1 MRELQI
7 PLMIERCS
15 SAVRFHLLL
24 VLVMAAVAPRAHAQN
39 TALATVSGAVAD
51 NTGAA
56 IPGVTV
62 TMTRAAGDAPAL
74 AVTDMAGAFRFDGVP
89 PGSYAVEAVLD
100 GFQPLSRNV
109 KLVTGQKVEL
119 AFTLVPAFGETVEV
133 VATAARTGEVAVL
146 ESRREAAVVSD
157 SISAEEIRRTP
168 DSSAASVVERLT
180 GVTLIGDKYVF
191 VRGLG
196 ERYSGTT
203 MNGAT
208 LPTTETEKRVVPL
221 DLFPAKL
228 LSTVNVVKTYTPDRP
243 GDFGSGIVEMTTT
256 DFPGSGSVKVTL
268 GAGYQSGVT
277 GSDFVRYAGGLDRW
291 GRGGQ
296 AFPSDV
302 PAEYLQRRSSLSPA
316 GFTPQELEAIGETFI
331 GSWRGDGRTS
341 ANPGTDFALTYGN
354 TFGPLGV
361 VLSAVSN
368 HKFGSQSEELRFF
381 GMDAGDVLVPR
392 NDYDIRTD
400 RESANAGLIGNFSL
414 RINET
419 NRLFVNSILTRDAA
433 SEHRFQEG
441 LNTNSGGF
449 IEAGRVR
456 YQIEEILSTRLRGE
470 HNLGGGMS
478 SLLEWSVARS
488 SATNDSDLRETLYR
502 ESDEGSFTLQ
512 PSFASTNFYALE
524 DAIEQAGLS
533 YSLFYA
539 DADGRR
545 SGVIKA
551 GLDHFDR
558 TRDFGSRRFRFAVQN
573 QGTFDLTQSPEGIFT
588 RDNIRPDGF
597 EIREVTGVNDA
608 YDAAHTI
615 RAGYVMADSTFGRWR
630 VIGGARY
637 EDSSQEVLTFN
648 PFDTSAQVR
657 STNETKSI
665 LPSLNAVL
673 QTGSR
678 TNLRVGYGRSLNRPE
693 FRELSP
699 FSFVE
704 VTGGRSV
711 AGNPDLQDATLDSF
725 DVRWETFP
733 TGGEVM
739 AASIFYKRIDQPIER
754 IVQPTTELRTSFVNA
769 DSATLWGA
777 ELEFRRSLA
786 VFTPVLDL
794 WSVNFN
800 YAYVQSDVQISAEQ
814 VGVVTS
820 LDRPLEGQSDQVA
833 NVALQFYHPERG
845 TMFRLLGSYIGERL
859 ADVGAY
865 GLPDIYEAAYSS
877 VDAVV
882 SQQLLVSGFELKLAA
897 SNLLDQS
904 REFTQGPAVQRRYR
918 PGRTFSL
925 SLGYTPF

>member
-1 MRELQI
+1 
-7 PLMIERCS
+7 MIERFVFPRRLS
-15 SAVRFHLLL
+15 LLL
-24 VLVMAAVAPRAHAQN
+24 AVALLFPGPAAHGQN
-39 TALATVSGAVAD
+39 TARATLSGSVADDSGAP
-51 NTGAA
+51 

-62 TMTRAAGDAPAL
+62 TAGRSADGASPAL
-74 AVTDMAGAFRFDGVP
+74 AVTDIAGVFRFDELQ
-89 PGSYAVEAVLD
+89 PGSYEVEAALD

-109 KLVTGQKVEL
+109 KLVTGQKVEIV
-119 AFTLVPAFGETVEV
+119 FTLVPAFGETVEV
-133 VATAARTGEVAVL
+133 VAEAVRTGEIAVL
-146 ESRREAAVVSD
+146 ETRRQAAVVSD
-157 SISAEEIRRTP
+157 SISSEEIRSTP
-168 DSSAASVVERLT
+168 DSTAASVVERLT

-228 LSTVNVVKTYTPDRP
+228 LATVNVVKTYTPDRP

-268 GAGYQSGVT
+268 GAGYQSGAT

-296 AFPSDV
+296 AFPAGV

-316 GFTPQELEAIGETFI
+316 GFSPDELEAVGEAFI
-331 GSWRGDGRTS
+331 GNWSGDGKSS
-341 ANPGTDFALTYGN
+341 AAPGTDFSLTYGN

-368 HKFGSQSEELRFF
+368 HKFDSQSEELRFF
-381 GMDAGDVLVPR
+381 GMDAGEILVPR
-392 NDYDIRTD
+392 NDYEIRTD
-400 RESANAGLIGNFSL
+400 RESANSGLIGNFSL

-419 NRLFVNSILTRDAA
+419 NRIFVNSLLTRDAA
-433 SEHRFQEG
+433 SEYRFQEG
-441 LNTNSGGF
+441 LNTNSGGL

-456 YQIEEILSTRLRGE
+456 YQIEEIFSSRLRGE
-470 HNLGGGMS
+470 HNLGGGMG
-478 SLLEWSVARS
+478 SLIEWSIARS
-488 SATNDSDLRETLYR
+488 GATNDSDLREALYR
-502 ESDEGSFTLQ
+502 ESEDGAFALE
-512 PSFASTNFYALE
+512 PSFASTNFYTLE
-524 DAIEQAGLS
+524 DAIEQAGFS

-539 DADGRR
+539 GADGWR

-551 GLDHFDR
+551 GADHFER
-558 TRDFGSRRFRFAVQN
+558 TRDFDSRRFRFAVQN
-573 QGTFDLTQSPEGIFT
+573 QGLFDLTQEPEGIFT
-588 RDNIRPDGF
+588 RENIRPGGF

-615 RAGYVMADSTFGRWR
+615 EAGYVMADSTFGSWR

-637 EDSSQEVLTFN
+637 ERSNQEVLTFN
-648 PFDTSAQVR
+648 PFDPSARVS
-657 STNETKSI
+657 STNRASSV
-665 LPSLNAVL
+665 LPSLNLVY
-673 QTGSR
+673 QTGAQ
-678 TNLRVGYGRSLNRPE
+678 TNLRLGYGRSVNRPE

-711 AGNPDLQDATLDSF
+711 AGNPDLKDATLDSF

-733 TGGEVM
+733 TGGEVI
-739 AASIFYKRIDQPIER
+739 AASLFYKRIDQPIER
-754 IVQPTTELRTSFVNA
+754 VIQPTTELRTSFVNA

-777 ELEFRRSLA
+777 ELELRRSLQ
-786 VFTPVLDL
+786 VITPLLDL
-794 WSVNFN
+794 WSLNFN
-800 YAYVQSDVQISAEQ
+800 YAYVQSDVQISAQQ

-833 NVALQFYHPERG
+833 NVALQFHHPQRG
-845 TMFRLLGSYIGERL
+845 TMFRILGAYVGERL

-865 GLPDIYEAAYSS
+865 GLPDIYEAAYTS

-882 SQQLLVSGFELKLAA
+882 SQQLLMPGLELKLAA

-904 REFTQGPAVQRRYR
+904 RRFLQGAAVQRRYD
-918 PGRTFSL
+918 PGRTVSL
-925 SLGYTPF
+925 SVSYTPF